1 MSYIPEYH
9 ENYYRVEGTA
19 YNQGKIGIGTIN
31 PVQLLHVS
39 GGNIRVD
46 GTGYVNGD
54 LNITGNLNVYGTAAQ
69 FAVSQIIAEDNSIE
83 LNVATGV
90 PIGGSGSYSTVPFTD
105 DAGAIDGGIILKS
118 STVDS
123 ARGVRDKVFLY
134 RTSSPASGWISN
146 LRLGVSGNYGKD
158 TLSLV
163 DPSDTTNNRNIG
175 LSISGANTTDAV
187 NLYRASGNV
196 LATDDVIL
204 STISSGKQTLV
215 LSSQNTTIGMTIGH
229 DTNLFRSGVGV
240 LQTDNLFSTTANSG
254 KNTLHLNN
262 TTANVGMTIGH
273 DTVLYRS
280 GANVLAT
287 DDRFGITLDDGKD
300 TLHLSNDTV
309 NVGLTI
315 GNNTDRVELYRASGN
330 VLATDDVI
338 LSTIASGKNT
348 ISLTDTSTNVGLT
361 LGHDTTLYRSGA
373 NVLSADDRF
382 GINFNGGKNTL
393 HLIDTTV
400 NVGMTIAHDT
410 NLYRSGID
418 TLRTDDN
425 LGVVLN
431 FNVDGNTIL
440 GDATSDTVTFNAR
453 ANSNLEPSANNARNL
468 GSSALN
474 WGTAFINTLEVA
486 ANSTLTGDLS
496 VQGNTTLGNATS
508 DTVTFT
514 ARAASELTPSTNNT
528 RNLGSSALNW
538 GTAFINTLQVA
549 ANSTLTGDLSVQGN
563 VTLGDGATDTVTINA
578 GPISL
583 VNATA
588 AGDAL
593 EFGAGANLA
602 NLYRSA
608 NDTLRTDD
616 SLIVNTNLSVNG
628 NATLGDAYADTVLI
642 TGKVLRGILTYSGA
656 AVLVQAGST
665 SIVSDKVIITGA
677 GAADGALSLPAAI
690 VGMEIE
696 VKNRAGQQIRVYA
709 NSTPGTDRI
718 FDTSTLYA
726 NTSALQ
732 MPSNTNKNFVCAPSG
747 GINVWF
753 T

>member
-474 WGTAFINTLEVA
+474 WGTAFINTL
-486 ANSTLTGDLS
+486 
-496 VQGNTTLGNATS
+496 
-508 DTVTFT
+508 
-514 ARAASELTPSTNNT
+514 
-528 RNLGSSALNW
+528 
-538 GTAFINTLQVA
+538 QVA